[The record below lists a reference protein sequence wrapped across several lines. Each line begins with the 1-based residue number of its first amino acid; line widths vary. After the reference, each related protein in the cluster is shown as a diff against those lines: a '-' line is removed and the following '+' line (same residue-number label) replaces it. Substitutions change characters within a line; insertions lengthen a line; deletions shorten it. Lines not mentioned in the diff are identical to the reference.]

1 MRFRIASSQAP
12 SRITRANMIVGTT
25 HNVAAM
31 NLSVRDA
38 ASRLIRDGACDEA
51 IRNRIEMALRA
62 YDP

>member
-1 MRFRIASSQAP
+1 
-12 SRITRANMIVGTT
+12 MIVGTT